1 MSLFRLEDRF
11 RDLRR
16 SPRFEIHYLGLI
28 DLGRD
33 ATPVN
38 CIICDISAT
47 GAKLTVGA
55 SEVPDEFMLV
65 FRNLDMRS
73 AADICERIRRAAESW
88 DWQSIHPQLRV
99 TLSMGLATSASF
111 SEPQALLDTA
121 DHWLYEAKH
130 HGRNQVQ
137 PVILVP
143 A

>member
-33 ATPVN
+33 TTPVN

-55 SEVPDEFMLV
+55 HEVPDEFMLV
-65 FRNLDMRS
+65 FRRR
-73 AADICERIRRAAESW
+73 CRVIRRN
-88 DWQSIHPQLRV
+88 D
-99 TLSMGLATSASF
+99 G
-111 SEPQALLDTA
+111 
-121 DHWLYEAKH
+121 
-130 HGRNQVQ
+130 QVVVKFVQ
-137 PVILVP
+137 T
-143 A
+143 